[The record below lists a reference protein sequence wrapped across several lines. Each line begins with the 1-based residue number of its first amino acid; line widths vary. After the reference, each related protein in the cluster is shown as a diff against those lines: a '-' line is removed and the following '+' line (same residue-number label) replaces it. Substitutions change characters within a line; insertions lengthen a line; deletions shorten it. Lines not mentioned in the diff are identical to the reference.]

1 MTDWGTELHNQHKEW
16 ESTNRPYSMPS
27 KRPASGGD
35 DLTVRAKKPKTIGG
49 DEGIDDAEMKKLFA
63 KHEVQ
68 KVRLYF
74 NFEHAVL
81 RLFIWVIC

>member
-1 MTDWGTELHNQHKEW
+1 MTDWGTELNNQHKEW
-16 ESTNRPYSMPS
+16 ESTNRPSSIPS

-49 DEGIDDAEMKKLFA
+49 DEGIDDAEMKRLFV

-68 KVRLYF
+68 KVSVDF
-74 NFEHAVL
+74 NSQHTAFW
-81 RLFIWVIC
+81 LFFWVIC